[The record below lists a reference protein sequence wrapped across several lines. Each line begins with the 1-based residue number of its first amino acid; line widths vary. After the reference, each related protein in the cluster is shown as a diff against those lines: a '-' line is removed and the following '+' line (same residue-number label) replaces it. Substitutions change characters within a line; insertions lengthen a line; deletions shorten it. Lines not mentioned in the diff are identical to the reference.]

1 MVQHNI
7 PFAVADHLA
16 LLYQELFPD
25 SKIAKNFKCSLTKT
39 TCIVNRLRGLRN
51 QLTEYMKEKPFS
63 LVNDGSSDTEL
74 KKMNA
79 VAVNIFDANQS
90 RKVECK
96 FYDMCVTTG
105 ANGGKAEKL
114 FSAIDSTVKSDG
126 FNWDNLVSIGLDN
139 TNSNMEIRNSIKS
152 RILEKTQTYLW
163 LVVASI

>member
-51 QLTEYMKEKPFS
+51 ELTEYMKEKPFS

-105 ANGGKAEKL
+105 AN
-114 FSAIDSTVKSDG
+114 
-126 FNWDNLVSIGLDN
+126 
-139 TNSNMEIRNSIKS
+139 
-152 RILEKTQTYLW
+152 
-163 LVVASI
+163 